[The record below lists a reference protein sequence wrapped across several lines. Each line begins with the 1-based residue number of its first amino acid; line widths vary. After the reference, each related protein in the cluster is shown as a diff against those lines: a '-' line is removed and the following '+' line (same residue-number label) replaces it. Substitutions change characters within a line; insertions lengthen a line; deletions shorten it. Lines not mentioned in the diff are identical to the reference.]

1 MVCYNYNYRLST
13 KKLKLKLMEVSAQSN
28 NFRTLR
34 LLLCGLLMRQK
45 HAIFS
50 DIITIAFDPL
60 PPQAFKVTC

>member
-1 MVCYNYNYRLST
+1 
-13 KKLKLKLMEVSAQSN
+13 MEVSAQSN

-60 PPQAFKVTC
+60 PPQAFKVTS